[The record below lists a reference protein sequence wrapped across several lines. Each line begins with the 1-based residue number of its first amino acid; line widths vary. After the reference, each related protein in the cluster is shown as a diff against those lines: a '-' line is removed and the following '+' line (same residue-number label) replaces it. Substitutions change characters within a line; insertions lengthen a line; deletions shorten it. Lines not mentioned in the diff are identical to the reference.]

1 MANTY
6 TQILYHVVFSTK
18 GRAPCI
24 PKDQREKLCAYIWGI
39 HKRLR
44 CHLYRIG
51 GVEDHLHLLTSL
63 HPSLALAQYVE
74 KVKTGSTN
82 WIRRE
87 NSIRDWPGWQDGY
100 GAFTASLAEKD
111 SLVEYTKGQEEHH
124 RKVSFGDELR
134 ALLEK
139 AGVAYDPK
147 YLV

>member
-1 MANTY
+1 MDC
-6 TQILYHVVFSTK
+6 TQPRQRRNLSSP
-18 GRAPCI
+18 APHG
-24 PKDQREKLCAYIWGI
+24 ELA
-39 HKRLR
+39 
-44 CHLYRIG
+44 
-51 GVEDHLHLLTSL
+51 SL

-87 NSIRDWPGWQDGY
+87 GLIDDWPGWQDGY
-100 GAFTASLAEKD
+100 GAFTASRAEKEA
-111 SLVEYTKGQEEHH
+111 LIAYIKGQEEHH
-124 RKVSFGDELR
+124 RTMSFGDELR